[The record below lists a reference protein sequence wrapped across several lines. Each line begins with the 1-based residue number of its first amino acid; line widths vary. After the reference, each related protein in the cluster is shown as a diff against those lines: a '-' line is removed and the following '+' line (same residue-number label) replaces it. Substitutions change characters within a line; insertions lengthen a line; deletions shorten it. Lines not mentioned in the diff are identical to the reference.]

1 MTSYPGRSRTRTA
14 CSIPV
19 FLAGAESLGS
29 GRRVNGRR
37 SRSRA
42 TARRAAIVGEAVD
55 DGACPCFAQA
65 FSFAGFAGVADAVDP
80 GEAGALDVG
89 HGIADERASPGSAS
103 SASTAWVIRC
113 GLGLRRAGS

>member
-14 CSIPV
+14 CSVPV

-42 TARRAAIVGEAVD
+42 TPHRAAI
-55 DGACPCFAQA
+55 
-65 FSFAGFAGVADAVDP
+65 DAVAVRYATDH
-80 GEAGALDVG
+80 V
-89 HGIADERASPGSAS
+89 R
-103 SASTAWVIRC
+103 
-113 GLGLRRAGS
+113 